1 MHANTMEWRSVR
13 RVHNSNS
20 PIENVKYPVFTIFRL
35 ANRSAS
41 YNFPPLPLGQ
51 NLFLTQRIMLT
62 LRLNRQGTKD
72 RPFYK
77 IVAVDSRKRR
87 DGRYIEQIGSY
98 NPMEE
103 GVNYKIDVEKASGWI
118 SKGAQPSDTV
128 RDILKKARKEALHAE
143 A

>member
-1 MHANTMEWRSVR
+1 
-13 RVHNSNS
+13 
-20 PIENVKYPVFTIFRL
+20 
-35 ANRSAS
+35 
-41 YNFPPLPLGQ
+41 
-51 NLFLTQRIMLT
+51 MLT

-72 RPFYK
+72 RPFFK

-87 DGRYIEQIGSY
+87 DGRYLEQLGTY

-103 GVNYKIDVEKASGWI
+103 GVNYTIDIEKADNWV

-128 RDILKKARKEALHAE
+128 RDIIKKARKASMQAE

>member
-1 MHANTMEWRSVR
+1 MLFFSWQTTCIRTISRPCHIWLI
-13 RVHNSNS
+13 H
-20 PIENVKYPVFTIFRL
+20 FTHHF
-35 ANRSAS
+35 
-41 YNFPPLPLGQ
+41 
-51 NLFLTQRIMLT
+51 MLT

-87 DGRYIEQIGSY
+87 DGRYIEQIGTY

-103 GVNYKIDVEKASGWI
+103 GVNYTLDVAKADAWI
-118 SKGAQPSDTV
+118 TKGAQPSDTV
-128 RDILKKARKEALHAE
+128 GSIIKKARKESMQAE

>member
-1 MHANTMEWRSVR
+1 
-13 RVHNSNS
+13 
-20 PIENVKYPVFTIFRL
+20 
-35 ANRSAS
+35 
-41 YNFPPLPLGQ
+41 
-51 NLFLTQRIMLT
+51 MLT
-62 LRLNRQGTKD
+62 LRLNRQGTTD

-98 NPMEE
+98 DPMED
-103 GVNYKIDVEKASGWI
+103 GVNYTLDVAKAEAWI

-128 RDILKKARKEALHAE
+128 RDLIKKARKEALASE